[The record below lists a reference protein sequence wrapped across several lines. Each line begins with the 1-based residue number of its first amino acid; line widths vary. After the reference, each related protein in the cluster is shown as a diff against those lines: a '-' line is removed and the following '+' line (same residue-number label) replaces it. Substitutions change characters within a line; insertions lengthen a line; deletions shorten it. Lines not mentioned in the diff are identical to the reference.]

1 MIVCLCETVSDRKV
15 RDVIAAG
22 GGRTVEDILVSEEE
36 HTDWIETQ
44 LDLIVR
50 IGLQSYLSEQLG
62 AG

>member
-1 MIVCLCETVSDRKV
+1 
-15 RDVIAAG
+15 
-22 GGRTVEDILVSEEE
+22 VEDILVSEEE